1 VAKLRVGIIGCGA
14 FARDQ
19 HFPNCVRCKD
29 VEITWAC
36 SRSEGNRKY
45 AQEHFPI
52 KRLTPKAQDVFRAD
66 DVDMVILS
74 VPHNL
79 HLEMVKAAA
88 EAGKHIFCEK
98 PMAMNTRE
106 SYEIVKAVQKAG
118 VKLCVDYNRRYSPS
132 IQDMKKAYREHKK
145 DPRPPEWQFV
155 DTLGRPPLPEEKTS
169 MLMIHIN
176 DESST
181 YRPVHIDWGT
191 GGGQI
196 IGESCHWLD
205 LATFIFEDAPVRVY
219 ATGSQRL
226 AHIITIDYRCGS
238 RACIFFSTNGTFDY
252 PKEEYFL
259 TDSAACYI
267 NRCFVQTEYYGLGEP
282 IVKKYDFQHD
292 ECTGAGKEGGL
303 SGYIAKLRERG
314 RAYLESGKKK
324 YPTIAPNKG
333 HFELLETLVDAVL
346 NDRPSP
352 ISEVDG
358 ARATYL
364 SLRAIDSIKLG
375 KPLPV
380 NEEDYNFFVNRWT

>member
-1 VAKLRVGIIGCGA
+1 MSGLRVGVIGCGA
-14 FARDQ
+14 FARDE

-36 SRSEGNRKY
+36 SRSEGKRKF
-45 AQEHFPI
+45 AEEHFPV
-52 KRLTPKAQDVFRAD
+52 KRLTPKAEEVFKAD

-74 VPHNL
+74 IPHEI
-79 HLEMVKAAA
+79 HLEMVKQAAA
-88 EAGKHIFCEK
+88 CGKHIFCEK
-98 PMAMNTRE
+98 PMAMNIKE
-106 SYEIVKAVQKAG
+106 SYEIVRAVRKAG
-118 VKLCVDYNRRYSPS
+118 VKLCVDYNRRFAPS
-132 IQDMKKAYREHKK
+132 IQDMKKAYLEHKK
-145 DPRPPEWQFV
+145 NPVPPEWQFV
-155 DTLGRPPLPEEKTS
+155 DTIGRPPLPEEKTS

-181 YRPVHIDWGT
+181 YRPVHLDWKT

-205 LATFIFEDAPVRVY
+205 LARFIFEDEPARIY
-219 ATGSQRL
+219 ASGSQRL
-226 AHIITIDYRCGS
+226 AHIITVDYRSGS

-282 IVKKYDFQHD
+282 IVKKYDLQFD
-292 ECTGAGKEGGL
+292 ECEGVGKEGGL
-303 SGYIAKLRERG
+303 SGYIEKLRRRG
-314 RAYLESGKKK
+314 RLYLESGKKK
-324 YPTIAPNKG
+324 YPMLFPNKG
-333 HFELLETLVDAVL
+333 HYELLEAFVDALL
-346 NDRPSP
+346 NDKPSP

-364 SLRAIDSIKLG
+364 SIRARESIKLG
-375 KPLPV
+375 KALPI
-380 NEEDYNFFVNRWT
+380 NEEDYNFFVNT